1 MAVPSTHYLG
11 PNGFYY
17 RKSDSCGPY
26 VVDESGNAV
35 LLTSLTAP
43 ASDAI
48 QRVGAIANPSASF
61 TRPNDT
67 TAYAVGDLIAN
78 STTAGSV
85 TPMSFANVARVTAG
99 AASIIKAR
107 LSKTG
112 TSTATAFAAKLH
124 LFSASPTVTNGDN
137 GAFLP
142 NQAANYLGAFEFG
155 LANAQVFSD
164 GVAINGITQTGYP
177 ITVDLAS
184 GTTVYGL
191 LEARGAY
198 TPTAQEVF
206 TVTLEVEQE

>member
-85 TPMSFANVARVTAG
+85 TPMSFANVARVAAG
-99 AASIIKAR
+99 AAAIIKAR
-107 LSKTG
+107 LTKTG
-112 TSTATAFAAKLH
+112 TGIVGAAFRLH
-124 LFSASPTVTNGDN
+124 LYSASPTVTNGDD

-155 LANAQVFSD
+155 TTNMRVHSD
-164 GVAINGITQTGYP
+164 GVACNGVTQTGYP
-177 ITVDLAS
+177 ITVDLSS
-184 GTTVYGL
+184 GTTIYGL
-191 LEARGAY
+191 VEAAGAY
-198 TPTAQEVF
+198 VRTAAETF
-206 TVTLEVEQE
+206 TFTLEVEQE

>member
-1 MAVPSTHYLG
+1 MIYGQNPS
-11 PNGFYY
+11 
-17 RKSDSCGPY
+17 K
-26 VVDESGNAV
+26 ESRPVQTDADGRV
-35 LLTSLTAP
+35 LVSLQTSAGADNTVK
-43 ASDAI
+43 
-48 QRVGAIANPSASF
+48 VGAIANPSASF

-67 TAYAVGDLIAN
+67 TAYAIGDLIAN

-85 TPMSFANVARVTAG
+85 TPMSFANVARVAAG

-164 GVAINGITQTGYP
+164 GVSVNGITQTGYP
-177 ITVDLAS
+177 VTVDLSS